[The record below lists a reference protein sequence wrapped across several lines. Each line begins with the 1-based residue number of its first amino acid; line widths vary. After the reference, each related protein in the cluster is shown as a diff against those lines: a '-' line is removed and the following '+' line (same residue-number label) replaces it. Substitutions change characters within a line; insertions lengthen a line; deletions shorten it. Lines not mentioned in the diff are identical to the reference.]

1 MIYEGPKT
9 LQVICRTVLVE
20 IQERGCEFSVG
31 MKHDRTKQLHASCKR
46 HKKLTIITAIVA
58 ICKCSR
64 CNYVDL
70 EDACMYAL
78 NCKFERVYPPTHTS
92 PLTQLPNCFCLPPVH
107 WPGLNLPSPLT
118 WGPVGRQS
126 VGGAV
131 PPALHKEYGF
141 CHTTATGTG
150 SPPTR

>member
-78 NCKFERVYPPTHTS
+78 NCKFERVYLPPHTS
-92 PLTQLPNCFCLPPVH
+92 PTYTTTQLLLSPTCALARPQPSLTPHSGTSWAAVCGWGIPLCPP
-107 WPGLNLPSPLT
+107 
-118 WGPVGRQS
+118 
-126 VGGAV
+126 
-131 PPALHKEYGF
+131 
-141 CHTTATGTG
+141 
-150 SPPTR
+150 